1 MNWQKAKSEGDVCTT
16 TLTGTRANVDRMVEI
31 DRAVREHC
39 YNHFD
44 ELLEAQQSALALIHQ
59 ALGCMP
65 CGDVGVLINN
75 AKGIL
80 QCAIAEA
87 EEVIGI

>member
-44 ELLEAQQSALALIHQ
+44 ELLASLKEMLHKPESEHLDRLEDYNELI
-59 ALGCMP
+59 AEP
-65 CGDVGVLINN
+65 E
-75 AKGIL
+75 
-80 QCAIAEA
+80 AIAKA
-87 EEVIGI
+87 IIAKCEEVQGI